1 MKGYKKNH
9 SMANG
14 RALKIRAAFLGCFL
28 SCLCGTAAGAAF
40 AGGLAAHEED
50 QILKDI
56 LRRYQAIYSKYRG
69 IESIVRSV
77 VIEYD
82 AGSDKQKGQ
91 TEIVMHRK
99 DYFYGEPEIKVL
111 AYIKDGREKNP
122 ASYRSWE
129 MKQGFLVFD
138 SAGLD
143 RYDLKVAGKE
153 EIAGRS
159 CYKIEVTPKK
169 ATAQHFKGDIYCD
182 AETLAIART
191 DGGLGKLRF
200 GLKHYR
206 AVFDYRHTGRSSMVK
221 AGRVEILVDVPI
233 FYPQTLIV
241 TSIDVL
247 SSAYFE

>member
-1 MKGYKKNH
+1 
-9 SMANG
+9 MANG
-14 RALKIRAAFLGCFL
+14 RALKIQAAFLGCFL

-56 LRRYQAIYSKYRG
+56 LRRYQTIYSKYRG
-69 IESIVRSV
+69 IESTVKSV
-77 VIEYD
+77 TMEYD
-82 AGSDKQKGQ
+82 TRTGNIKGQ

-99 DYFYGEPEIKVL
+99 DYFYGEPEIKVIS
-111 AYIKDGREKNP
+111 YIKDGREKNP

-138 SAGLD
+138 SAGPD

-191 DGGLGKLRF
+191 DGGLGKLGF
-200 GLKHYR
+200 PLKYYR
-206 AVFDYRHTGRSSMVK
+206 AVFDYSHTGRSSMVK

-233 FYPQTLIV
+233 FYPRTLIV
-241 TSIDVL
+241 TSIGVL